1 MTTAVRTL
9 ENFIAGEWA
18 EATGEDARAIVSPV
32 TGEKLA
38 DAPNAS
44 EEDIRRAARSAR
56 EAQPKWAALSAWERA
71 DVCHAIADLIDERK
85 EEFARELSLEQGKPY
100 VAEAIPD
107 IEETAENFRIA
118 AEDVKRMESAVIPSQ
133 DINKRII
140 TFRKPNGVYAGITP
154 WNFPTLIPVEL
165 IAPGIAAGNTIVMK
179 PSEWTPI
186 AMANFMQIMADAG
199 LPDGVVNVVYGD
211 GRVGERLIQDENI
224 DCVGFVG
231 SHTTAEKIVRAA
243 GLKRSLIEA
252 SGNGPVI
259 VCVDADIDAAAK
271 GAVFGGFF
279 CAGQVCCATERV
291 LVDRSVH
298 DDFLAAV
305 LNEAKGWTLGDPF
318 DEDTLVGP
326 MNNEP
331 TAQKMDDHLEDAVA
345 KGADVILGGSRDPD
359 RPTDLYYQP
368 TVVDRVGID
377 TLINR
382 DETFGPIVPVITVDS
397 DEEALAVAND
407 SHLGLQ
413 AAVYTK
419 SLRRA
424 FTYLDN
430 LRVGNVVVNDTT
442 DYWEAHEPF
451 GGASGTRTGWG
462 RIGGRYT
469 MLDMTDLKTVVLDV
483 GLSD

>member
-1 MTTAVRTL
+1 MATTVRTL
-9 ENFIAGEWA
+9 QNFVGGEWV
-18 EATGEDARAIVSPV
+18 ESTGEHVRQIVSPV
-32 TGEKLA
+32 TGETLA
-38 DAPNAS
+38 EVPDAGP
-44 EEDIRRAARSAR
+44 EDVARAARAAR
-56 EAQPKWAALSAWERA
+56 KAQPRWAALSAWDRA
-71 DVCHAIADLIDERK
+71 SICHAIADLIDERK
-85 EEFARELSLEQGKPY
+85 EDVARELTLEQGKPFA
-100 VAEAIPD
+100 AEAIPD

-118 AEDVKRMESAVIPSQ
+118 AEDVKRMETAIIPSQ
-133 DINKRII
+133 DVNKRIL

-186 AMANFMQIMADAG
+186 AMATFMQAMADAG
-199 LPDGVVNVVYGD
+199 LPEGVVNVVYG
-211 GRVGERLIQDENI
+211 GGEVGERLITDENI
-224 DCVGFVG
+224 DCIGFVG

-243 GLKRSLIEA
+243 GLKRTLIEA

-259 VCVDADIDAAAK
+259 VCEDADLQAAAK

-291 LVDRSVH
+291 LVDRNVH
-298 DDFLAAV
+298 DDFLQAV
-305 LNEAKGWTLGDPF
+305 VDEAGDWKLGDPF
-318 DEDTLVGP
+318 DDDTLVGP

-331 TAQKMDDHLEDAVA
+331 TAQKMDRHLEDAVE
-345 KGADVILGGSRDPD
+345 KGASVVLGGSRDSE
-359 RPTDLYYQP
+359 RPTELYYQP
-368 TVVDRVGID
+368 TVVDAVGVD

-382 DETFGPIVPVITVDS
+382 DETFGPIVPLITVAGDN
-397 DEEALAVAND
+397 EALEVAND

-413 AAVYTK
+413 AAVYTS
-419 SLRRA
+419 SLKRA
-424 FTYLDN
+424 FRYLDN
-430 LRVGNVVVNDTT
+430 LRVGNVVVNDST

-469 MLDMTDLKTVVLDV
+469 MLDMTDLKTAVLDV
-483 GLSD
+483 GGLD